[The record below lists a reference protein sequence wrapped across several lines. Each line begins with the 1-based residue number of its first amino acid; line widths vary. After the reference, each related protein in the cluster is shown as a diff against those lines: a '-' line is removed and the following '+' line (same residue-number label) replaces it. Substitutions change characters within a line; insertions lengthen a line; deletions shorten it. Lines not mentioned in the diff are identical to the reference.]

1 MIIWYEDNMF
11 ALINYLNFNA
21 VESQMFCLPFK
32 AQTAV
37 GVPIRGE
44 I

>member
-11 ALINYLNFNA
+11 TLYKYLNFNT
-21 VESQMFCLPFK
+21 VESQMFCLSFK